1 MVTRRVSEDVAKKRS
16 TTASSSLTRFE
27 VAPFRRPDLA
37 NTAIAGASDAEI
49 AYFHVARLHQNHS
62 CLRRSGSGRVLD
74 PAYCATSK
82 LTRRVT
88 IRPVMAVAAIETPAM
103 RWPPDGKC

>member
-1 MVTRRVSEDVAKKRS
+1 MFVVPPLDGKAASISKKLHI
-16 TTASSSLTRFE
+16 ASSLTRFE

-88 IRPVMAVAAIETPAM
+88 IVRT
-103 RWPPDGKC
+103 DSG